1 MNNGSKLS
9 VESVDTDVSLEA
21 WDQLIVVFE
30 CLPTAEAK
38 RGFIDYAQAVVGF
51 NKLRGYLSGAHA
63 EHTKSPLHG
72 VLAAMKLDEER
83 LWAHSKIGKDELAT
97 SLFLL
102 FQGLS
107 CDAERVAFVQFAD
120 AVIGYHIAKN
130 ELGPV
135 DWQRW
140 SM

>member
-1 MNNGSKLS
+1 MTNGTRLS
-9 VESVDTDVSLEA
+9 VEPAPADASLEA
-21 WDQLIVVFE
+21 WDQLMQVFE
-30 CLPTAEAK
+30 NLPTAEAK

-51 NKLRGYLSGAHA
+51 NKLRGYLTGVQTENPS
-63 EHTKSPLHG
+63 SPLHG

-83 LWAHSKIGKDELAT
+83 LWVHSKSGKDELAT

-107 CDAERVAFVQFAD
+107 CDAERAAFVQFAD

-130 ELGPV
+130 ELGSV